1 MPPPHYLRPAF
12 NETALLELVSMR
24 LNNKNCVTLLV
35 LLAMF
40 LPAMAKAVD
49 PFELQIYGYATQG
62 KGNFSPQ
69 LLNSFVPY
77 GRKEGEG
84 GTSGTFASQ
93 SMMRTAIELEYGLT
107 NKIDVAYY
115 INFARPAGEDVQYA
129 GSKLRFRGRIAEK
142 GVLPVDLGWYVEVEQ
157 WTPKINEDTLE
168 IEFKPTLQKDIGPLS
183 IIANFPIEKVIK
195 GESAKEQLFEIG
207 YLTELSY
214 QKSKRLRF
222 GVQFIGGPGGVKN
235 MDPLRDQQHYIM
247 PVIHF
252 VAPGEVRST
261 VGIGFGQTHGSD
273 RILLKANFSFGGGRG
288 YIWD

>member
-1 MPPPHYLRPAF
+1 MF
-12 NETALLELVSMR
+12 VSQSKAARRRSEEM
-24 LNNKNCVTLLV
+24 KSCKFYII
-35 LLAMF
+35 AIA
-40 LPAMAKAVD
+40 LPAIFFSSMAKAVD

-115 INFARPAGEDVQYA
+115 VNFARPAGEDVQYA
-129 GSKLRFRGRIAEK
+129 GSKLRFRGRITEQ
-142 GVLPVDLGWYVEVEQ
+142 GVLPVDLGWYFEVEQ
-157 WTPKINEDTLE
+157 WTPKINDDTLE
-168 IEFKPTLQKDIGPLS
+168 LEFKPTLQKDFGAFS
-183 IIANFPIEKVIK
+183 IIANFPFEKVIR
-195 GESAKEQLFEIG
+195 GESAKEQLFEVG
-207 YLTELSY
+207 YLAELSY
-214 QKSKRLRF
+214 QKSKRLRY
-222 GVQFIGGPGGVKN
+222 GIQFIGGPGGVRN
-235 MDPLRDQQHYIM
+235 IDPLREQQHYVM
-247 PVIHF
+247 PVVNF
-252 VAPGEVRST
+252 FAPGEVRST

-273 RILLKANFSFGGGRG
+273 RIIVKANFSFGGGRG